1 MPKLAVALMAVFV
14 MIRPLPGALKM
25 LGDREKEEEA
35 LLHSF
40 FCNHE
45 GAVIGEEDVRVL

>member
-1 MPKLAVALMAVFV
+1 MPEVAVAIMAVFV

-35 LLHSF
+35 LLHF
-40 FCNHE
+40 FFFF
-45 GAVIGEEDVRVL
+45 GM

>member
-40 FCNHE
+40 FWY
-45 GAVIGEEDVRVL
+45 VSPFTFYIVLQ